1 MRSAPPSYATAAA
14 PEKLEACLR
23 LGAEAAIDYKTQDFV
38 AEIARLTEGRGV
50 DVILDMVGAPYIAR
64 DLRALA
70 RGGRLVLIAFQ
81 SGSKVEAFDFLP
93 VMTKRLTITGSTMR
107 PRSTEEKGQIAA
119 ELKEKAWPLLSSGRV
134 APVIFATFPLAEA
147 TRRAPADG
155 GRAAHRQDRAHA
167 LRNHR
172 PPHLLGRLIHRLGP
186 GLITGAADDDPSGIA
201 TYAQAGAAFGY
212 ALGWSVVLTLPFM
225 VAVQEISARIGRVTG
240 AGLGAAFR
248 RHTPRPLLFVL
259 VGLLVLAN
267 LVNLG
272 ADIGAMAD
280 AANLVL
286 GGPREMWALATAL
299 FCAATEIW
307 ISYRRYAL
315 LLKWLTLALLAY
327 VALLFVIHVPIGAVL
342 LGTLLPRVDL
352 TRAALTT
359 LLALLGTTIS
369 PYLFF
374 WQAAEEVEEAAISP
388 DPRPL
393 REHADDAESEIGR
406 IGFDTWAGMGY
417 SNFVSLCI
425 IVGTAA
431 TLHVHGVSTINTA
444 ADAARRWFR
453 SPDLSRAS
461 SSRSASSAPGC
472 SRCRCSRAPR
482 PMRSARLRA
491 GGSGS
496 GAARWRRA
504 PSMARSPGRRCSAPS
519 SSSPR
524 SIRCAPSSGR
534 P

>member
-1 MRSAPPSYATAAA
+1 MRSH
-14 PEKLEACLR
+14 
-23 LGAEAAIDYKTQDFV
+23 
-38 AEIARLTEGRGV
+38 
-50 DVILDMVGAPYIAR
+50 
-64 DLRALA
+64 
-70 RGGRLVLIAFQ
+70 
-81 SGSKVEAFDFLP
+81 
-93 VMTKRLTITGSTMR
+93 
-107 PRSTEEKGQIAA
+107 
-119 ELKEKAWPLLSSGRV
+119 
-134 APVIFATFPLAEA
+134 
-147 TRRAPADG
+147 RR
-155 GRAAHRQDRAHA
+155 
-167 LRNHR
+167 
-172 PPHLLGRLIHRLGP
+172 PHLLGRLLHRLGP

-240 AGLGAAFR
+240 AGLGAALR

-286 GGPREMWALATAL
+286 GGPREAWALATAL

-327 VALLFVIHVPIGAVL
+327 VGLLFVIHVPIGAVL
-342 LGTLLPRVDL
+342 LGTLVPRVGL

-374 WQAAEEVEEAAISP
+374 WQAAEEVEDAAMAP

-393 REHADDAESEIGR
+393 REHAEDAESEIGR

-431 TLHVHGVSTINTA
+431 TLHVHGVSTINNA
-444 ADAARRWFR
+444 ADAAQALVPIAGPFAGLIFALGIFGTGLLAVPVLAGSAAYALGEASGWRVGLGRRALEARAFYGAIAGATLLGTLIIF
-453 SPDLSRAS
+453 SPLDPMRALFWAAVINGLVAVPMIIAMVILG
-461 SSRSASSAPGC
+461 SRSDVMGTLTLPAWLRIFGWGTAALMGFAS
-472 SRCRCSRAPR
+472 
-482 PMRSARLRA
+482 A
-491 GGSGS
+491 GMFFS
-496 GAARWRRA
+496 
-504 PSMARSPGRRCSAPS
+504 
-519 SSSPR
+519 
-524 SIRCAPSSGR
+524 
-534 P
+534 

>member
-1 MRSAPPSYATAAA
+1 M
-14 PEKLEACLR
+14 
-23 LGAEAAIDYKTQDFV
+23 
-38 AEIARLTEGRGV
+38 
-50 DVILDMVGAPYIAR
+50 
-64 DLRALA
+64 
-70 RGGRLVLIAFQ
+70 
-81 SGSKVEAFDFLP
+81 
-93 VMTKRLTITGSTMR
+93 
-107 PRSTEEKGQIAA
+107 
-119 ELKEKAWPLLSSGRV
+119 
-134 APVIFATFPLAEA
+134 
-147 TRRAPADG
+147 
-155 GRAAHRQDRAHA
+155 
-167 LRNHR
+167 RNHR

-327 VALLFVIHVPIGAVL
+327 VGLLFVIHVPIGAVL

-374 WQAAEEVEEAAISP
+374 WQAAEEVEEEEISP

-444 ADAARRWFR
+444 ADAAQALVPIAGPFAGLVFALGIFGTGLLAVPVLAGSAAYALGEASGWRVGLGRRALEARAFYGAIAGATLLGTLIIF
-453 SPDLSRAS
+453 SPLDPMRALFWAAVINGVVAVPMIIAMVILG
-461 SSRSASSAPGC
+461 SRSDVMGTLTLPAWLRIFGWGTAALMGFAS
-472 SRCRCSRAPR
+472 
-482 PMRSARLRA
+482 A
-491 GGSGS
+491 GMFFS
-496 GAARWRRA
+496 
-504 PSMARSPGRRCSAPS
+504 
-519 SSSPR
+519 
-524 SIRCAPSSGR
+524 
-534 P
+534 